1 MNRLA
6 YAVAGGVALVL
17 TFGGGHAG
25 AQEPPVDL
33 RRLVAGLDV
42 TERGVTRWLERLGA
56 TVPGLPEERLLLV
69 RPTGEDVLERRGG
82 PSSVRVDSE
91 IDDLILRPGMR
102 HVLVHNHPTS
112 VGLSGPDLGQL
123 AKPGVAAVMAV
134 GHDGSVFVASA
145 GRRMQPDFLESKQ
158 YVSAKAEI
166 GRRLRAEW
174 PSGSVSVA
182 VSDAHLSHLVSLALA
197 KAGIIDYWFTLR
209 GTGRESFDGARV
221 VFNRVVVGASARLD
235 VAPPISLQPSAAV
248 RLRIV
253 RYPEDAADAAS
264 LALAQ
269 TVAGGILAP
278 AGVHTHWAET
288 VVAGDASSGD
298 RGEVRIL
305 LLPARKTGRP
315 DVSGEVAED
324 GRTQIPTMLIY
335 MPRLFDL
342 VRTVRTSPGGRS
354 DPRLA
359 GVELGH
365 LLGLTMAHEVGH
377 ILGLDHARSGV
388 MKRAPD
394 VGDLLQLR
402 ESRLQFHPS
411 EITRLRVGLLAR
423 SERRVP
429 GQE

>member
-1 MNRLA
+1 
-6 YAVAGGVALVL
+6 V
-17 TFGGGHAG
+17 
-25 AQEPPVDL
+25 
-33 RRLVAGLDV
+33 
-42 TERGVTRWLERLGA
+42 
-56 TVPGLPEERLLLV
+56 V
-69 RPTGEDVLERRGG
+69 RSTGEDVLARRGG

-91 IDDLILRPGMR
+91 LDDLLLRPGVG

-158 YVSAKAEI
+158 YVSAKAEV

-182 VSDAHLSHLVSLALA
+182 VSDAHLCHLVSLALA

-221 VFNRVVVGASARLD
+221 VFNRVVVGAAARLD
-235 VAPPISLQPSAAV
+235 ADPPTPLQPSDAV

-253 RYPEDAADAAS
+253 RYPEDAADATS
-264 LALAQ
+264 LTLAQ
-269 TVAGGILAP
+269 TVAGGILAR
-278 AGVHTHWAET
+278 AGVHAQFAET
-288 VVAGDASSGD
+288 AVAGDASSAD
-298 RGEVRIL
+298 RGEVRIR
-305 LLPARKTGRP
+305 LLPARKAGRP

-324 GRTQIPTMLIY
+324 GRTQTPTMLIY
-335 MPRLFDL
+335 MPRLSDL
-342 VRTVRTSPGGRS
+342 LRTVRTSPGGRS

-359 GVELGH
+359 GIELGH
-365 LLGLTMAHEVGH
+365 LLGLTVAHEVGH

-402 ESRLQFHPS
+402 ESGLQFLPP
-411 EITRLRVGLLAR
+411 EIARLRVGLQAR
-423 SERRVP
+423 SERRV
-429 GQE
+429 QDRQ